1 MVDKLPVDLT
11 AGTANRGSLVHASD
25 ADIAGVL
32 SRAHLEEDISRV
44 QSAVLAFNTS
54 NTYKTGDFVLESTI
68 TYRAANANGPGA
80 FTVSD
85 WIKVSE
91 SQERINVTN
100 LADQAITATGDTDI
114 VGLTVTLENEP
125 GEHSLVIFNINYTP
139 NQNDKDVMFRV
150 SDNAVAVNDYAKF
163 AGEGGDRQS
172 VRITYIAES
181 LGQVVKAVCA
191 RDGGT
196 DPSGTITILG
206 ATVPPTSMQVLEL
219 G

>member
-25 ADIAGVL
+25 NDIAGVL

-44 QSAVLAFNTS
+44 QSAVLAFNTA
-54 NTYKTGDFVLESTI
+54 NTYKTGDFVVEATV
-68 TYRAANANGPGA
+68 TYRAANANGPGD
-80 FTVSD
+80 FTSSD
-85 WIKVSE
+85 WIKISDT
-91 SQERINVTN
+91 QERINVTN
-100 LADQAITATGDTDI
+100 LSDQTITATGDTDI
-114 VGLTVTLENEP
+114 VGLTVTLENDP
-125 GEHSLVIFNINYTP
+125 GEHSIIIFNINYFVS
-139 NQNDKDVMFRV
+139 QNDKDMMFRV
-150 SDNAVAVNDYAKF
+150 SDNAVIVNDFARF
-163 AGEGGDRQS
+163 AGESSELES

-196 DPSGTITILG
+196 DPPGSITILG
-206 ATVPPTSMQVLEL
+206 ATAPSTSMQVLEL